1 MADHDIPTLERQIT
15 DLQDVLRK
23 LVAKKFDTQLIPIIK
38 RPGWTTPA
46 EFRLVSGM
54 LASMQA
60 QALQLATLQDTVLAA
75 SKQIGKQRVPA
86 AV

>member
-1 MADHDIPTLERQIT
+1 MDHDIPTLERQIT

-23 LVAKKFDTQLIPIIK
+23 LAAKKFDAQLIPIIK

-46 EFRLVSGM
+46 EFRLVGGM
-54 LASMQA
+54 LTSMQA
-60 QALQLATLQDTVLAA
+60 QAVQLATLQDTVLTA
-75 SKQIGKQRVPA
+75 SREIGKQRVPA